1 MIRCPQ
7 RREDR
12 ARACLTRLDR
22 TETIQRPSRLK
33 YPSQRQFSNC
43 RCEASGGQEK
53 ANRKEDPQ
61 KTQAP
66 ELIHRMGFELALAAK
81 NAVGLLTLAPKGAIR
96 VTARDGGISLAG
108 KAEDRSQR
116 GAAEVVVR
124 NLPGVRRVSNLIGIA
139 EGTVCV
145 SASLE
150 QEHFISENQLRRGN
164 CASGRYSVLCVFVRK
179 AMLVKY
185 SCAYIVMPGELGS
198 LNELLEAATSV
209 PQAILFRERWRQIRR
224 LRAGPVAD

>member
-1 MIRCPQ
+1 
-7 RREDR
+7 
-12 ARACLTRLDR
+12 
-22 TETIQRPSRLK
+22 
-33 YPSQRQFSNC
+33 
-43 RCEASGGQEK
+43 
-53 ANRKEDPQ
+53 
-61 KTQAP
+61 
-66 ELIHRMGFELALAAK
+66 MGFELALAAK

-164 CASGRYSVLCVFVRK
+164 CAQEDTQLFV
-179 AMLVKY
+179 
-185 SCAYIVMPGELGS
+185 S
-198 LNELLEAATSV
+198 LSEKRCS
-209 PQAILFRERWRQIRR
+209 
-224 LRAGPVAD
+224 